1 VGRRRRHRQ
10 PTQKERLPFVGTQ
23 ARDRA
28 QCSKTVA
35 QKKKEKKKKR
45 KIIDLKINIWRGTL
59 ARTRQARFK

>member
-35 QKKKEKKKKR
+35 QKKKEKKKK
-45 KIIDLKINIWRGTL
+45 KK
-59 ARTRQARFK
+59 